1 MLEEPLLMVRMW
13 LELRIIPHAAGWP
26 ACLLLLYKGHFQ
38 SVMSGRSTPNS

>member
-13 LELRIIPHAAGWP
+13 LELLILPQSTGWP

-38 SVMSGRSTPNS
+38 SVMSGGSTPNS